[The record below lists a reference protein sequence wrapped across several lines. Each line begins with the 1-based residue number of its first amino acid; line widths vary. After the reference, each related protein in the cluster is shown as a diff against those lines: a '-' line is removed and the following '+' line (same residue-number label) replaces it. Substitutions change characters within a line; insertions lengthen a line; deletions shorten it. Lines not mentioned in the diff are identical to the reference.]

1 MTQQS
6 LQVHLS
12 YSEPCHDF
20 YLQQRTASSSHVDI
34 ASLAKQR
41 DADTSTSSAENNV
54 ASANTYSYGGDGD
67 ISTDQS
73 SIDEEFIDAPPE
85 KPTTT
90 PMMFRIQHRLHRSVL
105 IALSKGST
113 SI

>member
-1 MTQQS
+1 MTPQS
-6 LQVHLS
+6 LQSHLS
-12 YSEPCHDF
+12 YYKPCKDF
-20 YLQQRTASSSHVDI
+20 YEQQRMARSSHVNI

-85 KPTTT
+85 KQ
-90 PMMFRIQHRLHRSVL
+90 RRRQ
-105 IALSKGST
+105 
-113 SI
+113 